1 MLFGRFELRLVSIMI
16 AQPSDLPTF
25 SGLKRHGP
33 FGVVEDTVPVYLFQT
48 QFGYEVM
55 IAIQR
60 EYAALNDYM
69 VSLSEIEI
77 PVSNSPEQA
86 WRDYLKNTPYD
97 PSDLDGIS
105 DMADVQFDLYEMSID
120 LHATTRIF
128 HAAACATLIYFLLIR
143 SLKEIIKACSYRDV
157 KASYEEFGIDVE
169 PSEVKTGTPGAG
181 LIPDIRDRY
190 RAEVMRNFREYQRL
204 GGNEFNQ
211 CLSMLKDRCGVD
223 MTNAIKPNREFLDLL
238 ERMRTAR
245 NDFAHGKW
253 DRIELVLSKFKAKD
267 AFEKSSWLLKRI
279 EKKLPKKRDSFF
291 CVRVSRF

>member
-1 MLFGRFELRLVSIMI
+1 MI
-16 AQPSDLPTF
+16 GQPSELPTF

-33 FGVVEDTVPVYLFQT
+33 FGVAEDTVPPYLFQT
-48 QFGYEVM
+48 QFGYGAL

-60 EYAALNDYM
+60 EYAALNDYV

-86 WRDYLKNTPYD
+86 WKYYLKNTPYD
-97 PSDLDGIS
+97 PSDVDAIS
-105 DMADVQFDLYEMSID
+105 DMADVQLDLYEMSID

-143 SLKEIIKACSYRDV
+143 SLKEVIKAYSYRDV

-169 PSEVKTGTPGAG
+169 PGEVKTGTPGAG
-181 LIPDIRDRY
+181 LMSNVEDRY
-190 RAEVMRNFREYQRL
+190 RSEVMKNFREYQRQ
-204 GGNEFNQ
+204 GGSEFQQ

-223 MTNAIKPNREFLDLL
+223 MTNAIKPNRDFLDLL

-245 NDFAHGKW
+245 NDFAHGNW
-253 DRIELVLSKFKAKD
+253 DRIELVLSRFKAKD
-267 AFEKSSWLLKRI
+267 AFEHSSWLLKRI
-279 EKKLPKKRDSFF
+279 ERKLPENCDRFF
-291 CVRVSRF
+291 GVFVTV